1 MRSDADIET
10 AMRTHGDAVW
20 RVCLLRMGSRADAQ
34 DMLQETFLAYAT
46 HDDVAFSTEEHR
58 KAWLIKVATN
68 RCIDALRSQ
77 KPLVNDADAAFGAME
92 SVELSE
98 QPEAALWEV
107 SEALDALP
115 GEQREA
121 LYLTACE
128 GYSAVEVSRMMQA
141 PVNTVYSWVA
151 RAKTR
156 LKEALS

>member
-1 MRSDADIET
+1 MRSNADIEN

-34 DMLQETFLAYAT
+34 DMLQETFLSYAT
-46 HDDVAFSTEEHR
+46 HDEVAFNDEEHR
-58 KAWLIKVATN
+58 KAWLLKVATN
-68 RCIDALRSQ
+68 RCIDALRATAH
-77 KPLVNDADAAFGAME
+77 LTRDAEKRLAAAPA
-92 SVELSE
+92 VELSE

-107 SEALDALP
+107 AEALDVLP

-128 GYSAVEVSRMMQA
+128 GYSAVEVSSLMQA

-151 RAKTR
+151 RAKKR
-156 LKEALS
+156 LKEVLS